1 VVPTQTDV
9 PGEQVWPTQPVPYT
23 SAGLPLLPFCST
35 YPIVKD
41 PELAKRVRPSYHPYQ
56 VNEFVITAPGNTGG
70 SNYGSPSFSPRTG
83 LFYATG
89 KYDAWSIKVRPV
101 GDSLKPGPGNQGH
114 FAMIAERG
122 ETGVTPTQSVAAYEP
137 ATGRQVWQTELPGMN
152 NGGSVVT
159 AGDVVFQPS
168 GMDLFA
174 LDARSGKELFRS
186 SLKRGVRASPLT
198 YQAGGRQYVA
208 IVATNTVVAF
218 ALP

>member
-1 VVPTQTDV
+1 
-9 PGEQVWPTQPVPYT
+9 
-23 SAGLPLLPFCST
+23 
-35 YPIVKD
+35 
-41 PELAKRVRPSYHPYQ
+41 

-70 SNYGSPSFSPRTG
+70 SNYGAPSFSPRTG

-89 KYDAWSIKVRPV
+89 KNDAWSIKVKPV
-101 GDSLKPGPGNQGH
+101 GESLKPGPGNQGH
-114 FAMIAERG
+114 FGVIAERG

-137 ATGRQVWQTELPGMN
+137 ATGRQVWYSELPGTN
-152 NGGSVVT
+152 NGGSLVT

-168 GMDLFA
+168 GMELFA

-186 SLKRGVRASPLT
+186 SLKRGIRASPLT